1 MPLSD
6 PELQQWYVLSSSD
19 SVKSLE
25 QQFDALSALRVRRGA
40 HAVEYF
46 LPTCIIQTS
55 LFGKPS
61 ARRKKMVENYVF
73 VRDTHVGVLEIRESI
88 KSLWILPHPDKSQVT
103 HRYMTIGD
111 KEMDLFKA
119 IAKAY
124 DNELP
129 CYPMDAVDLE
139 DGDKVEIVGGEF
151 DGMTGTLRCSQ
162 GRDGGKVLMPIGNL
176 FVVATPAIRPQYIR
190 ILQFGKGNR
199 HPYRQFEAH
208 LARAMQALRHLRG
221 DGASP
226 GMLTV
231 DDVAAMTMFTGR
243 FEALQ
248 PATVNIASQH
258 ATLMLMSYSALGD
271 TTMAARWR
279 TRCILLLSKIKSD
292 IQRAW
297 QLTFMYA
304 ATGDT
309 SLRQQAQSIVTRWPL
324 ANPLHPSDRK
334 RALILTTLTEFT

>member
-1 MPLSD
+1 MPSSV
-6 PELQQWYVLSSSD
+6 PELQQWYVLSSND
-19 SVKSLE
+19 SIKSLE
-25 QQFDALSALRVRRGA
+25 QKFDALSALRARRGGQ
-40 HAVEYF
+40 AVEYF
-46 LPTCIIQTS
+46 LPTCVVQTS
-55 LFGKPS
+55 QFGKPV
-61 ARRKKMVENYVF
+61 ARRKKMAGNYVF
-73 VRDTHVGVLEIRESI
+73 VRDTHLGVLEIRESI
-88 KSLWILPHPDKSQVT
+88 KSLWILPHPDKSQDKN
-103 HRYMTIGD
+103 HFMTVGD
-111 KEMDLFKA
+111 KEMDVFKA
-119 IAKAY
+119 IARAY
-124 DNELP
+124 ANELP

-139 DGDKVEIVGGEF
+139 DGDKVEIVGGDF

-162 GRDGGKVLMPIGNL
+162 GRDGGKVLMAIGNL
-176 FVVATPAIRPQYIR
+176 FIVATPAIRPQYIR

-208 LARAMQALRHLRG
+208 LSRAMQALRHLRG
-221 DGASP
+221 DGSSR
-226 GMLTV
+226 GVLTV
-231 DDVAAMTMFTGR
+231 DDVAAMTVFTGR

-258 ATLMLMSYSALGD
+258 ATLMLMSYVALGD

-279 TRCILLLSKIKSD
+279 TRCILLLSKVKSD

-309 SLRQQAQSIVTRWPL
+309 TLRQQAQSIVSRWPL

-334 RALILTTLTEFT
+334 RALILSTLTEFT